1 MISIRLVSILAMI
14 VGVVAG
20 DIPLFGRRVHEIRRN
35 VIVNGVECGKGHFG
49 GQIGG
54 IYLLPC

>member
-1 MISIRLVSILAMI
+1 MVSIRLVSILAMV

-20 DIPLFGRRVHEIRRN
+20 DIPLFGRRVHEIKRD

-54 IYLLPC
+54 IYL

>member
-1 MISIRLVSILAMI
+1 MV

-20 DIPLFGRRVHEIRRN
+20 DIPLFGRRVHGIKRD
-35 VIVNGVECGKGHFG
+35 VIVNDVECGKGHFG

-54 IYLLPC
+54 ITL